1 VPIRKSSIP
10 PNKSAKQVPA
20 EPVAPV
26 DASYLQS
33 MIWDLGRAYFAYVG
47 LLERVLVEQK
57 LDHILRP
64 GMGVVLF
71 SLYERDCVSIKELA
85 ERSQLACSTLTGVL
99 QRMEDA
105 GVVTRT
111 RDDTD
116 GRSVRVA
123 LTPVGMGLKA
133 KCHEVARR
141 MTQVSQQG
149 VGESNTE
156 LCSQFLQGLTQ
167 AYRREEH
174 RLCAVVSQKPSAKK
188 ASGEK

>member
-1 VPIRKSSIP
+1 VPVRKSTSSSTKP
-10 PNKSAKQVPA
+10 HQPLALEPA
-20 EPVAPV
+20 APA
-26 DASYLQS
+26 DAHYLQS

-111 RDDTD
+111 RDDAD

-141 MTQVSQQG
+141 MTQVSHQG

-167 AYRREEH
+167 AYRQEEQ
-174 RLCAVVSQKPSAKK
+174 RLCAAVAQKPSPKNK
-188 ASGEK
+188 RP